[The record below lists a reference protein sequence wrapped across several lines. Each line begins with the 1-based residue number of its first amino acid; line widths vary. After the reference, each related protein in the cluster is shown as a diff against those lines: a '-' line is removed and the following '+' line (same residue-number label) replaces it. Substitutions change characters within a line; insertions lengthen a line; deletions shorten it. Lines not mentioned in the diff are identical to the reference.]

1 MRDILLLKGGDR
13 VYIDYSKLWKLLIDK
28 NMTKTDLC
36 EITGISSRVLAK
48 LSKNETVTTDTVA
61 RICEALECDV
71 SDIMECVSE
80 DEMSLYSCY
89 KKFGKAEDQN
99 EFIKTVRFTSNGQKY
114 TVYVS
119 QQRANGGTCIKC
131 CEDGAIRWEEHNRVG
146 HLTAPPISR
155 VLIKPIREDEEIVI
169 VVVKGKPGCIAGLDE
184 NRFVSSKNTL
194 KSKNDVYVM
203 SEAAFKAF
211 KLK

>member
-1 MRDILLLKGGDR
+1 M
-13 VYIDYSKLWKLLIDK
+13 YIDYSKLWKLLIDK

-48 LSKNETVTTDTVA
+48 LSKNETVTTDTIA
-61 RICEALECDV
+61 RICSALECDV
-71 SDIMECVSE
+71 ADIMECVSE

-89 KKFGKAEDQN
+89 KKLGKTEN
-99 EFIKTVRFTSNGQKY
+99 ENEYIKTVGFSLNGQKY

-119 QQRANGGTCIKC
+119 KQRANGGTCIRC
-131 CEDGAIRWEEHNRVG
+131 CDDGAIRWEDPNRAG
-146 HLTAPPISR
+146 HLALPPISH
-155 VLIKPIREDEEIVI
+155 VLVKPMRENDEIVI
-169 VVVKGKPGCIAGLDE
+169 VIVRGKPGCIAGLDE
-184 NRFVSSKNTL
+184 NRFVSSKNAL
-194 KSKNDVYVM
+194 KNKNDVYVM